1 MQKKLKILTLQDSN
15 NNQGGK
21 VKIFFPARIDA
32 IECTNNP
39 NVLSVK
45 LSCEVYTFYQGYSRS
60 DHGWT
65 LQKEYLRSIGIPD
78 PYVNW
83 ITYEPE
89 VRCATDN
96 ISKFIARR
104 LDLEEGMYIN
114 DTFIDRLKLEDEPF
128 DGCPQVI
135 YFMHEDRL
143 YHTVN
148 RTGIKIQNEREL
160 VEVQDID
167 FDPDEITITEAY
179 YPRYVLNKLNEVRD
193 SDEKRA
199 VAKEE
204 VWVCLDK

>member
-1 MQKKLKILTLQDSN
+1 MPIKIKILTIQESK

-21 VKIFFPARIDA
+21 VKILFPARIEA
-32 IECTNNP
+32 IEATNNP

-45 LSCEVYTFYQGYSRS
+45 LSCEVYTFYEGYNRN
-60 DHGWT
+60 DYGWT
-65 LQKEYLRSIGIPD
+65 LQKEHLRSIGIPE

-89 VRCATDN
+89 VRYATDN

-104 LDLEEGMYIN
+104 LDLEEGMYI
-114 DTFIDRLKLEDEPF
+114 DGTFIDKLKLKDPPF

-135 YFMHEDRL
+135 YFKVDDQI

-148 RTGIKIQNEREL
+148 RTGIKIRNEEEL

-167 FDPDEITITEAY
+167 FDPDDIIITEMY
-179 YPRYVLNKLNEVRD
+179 YPRFVLNTLNEVRD
-193 SDEKRA
+193 DDEKRS
-199 VAKEE
+199 VSKEE
-204 VWVCLDK
+204 VWVCLEK